1 MTITKY
7 LAALLFSFSLLLLPS
22 VTAQETVLGDTL
34 TAGSAAL
41 RDAKLE
47 QDLDDYL
54 SLTLVDPEQASTK
67 LQQIISALPEKNALD
82 QMQESAVR
90 ALTYQLFAYLYQP
103 NPTGVDE
110 VLATLND
117 IKNTTQSANAFVEI
131 MAAEL
136 EVLTFRN
143 DNTQAYINAE
153 ILAGL
158 VADVENPRV
167 KYWVNALLALVFRR
181 DTQYE
186 KSLKH
191 YELALDALSGTN
203 DSRTL
208 VRSTS
213 LRRQIAIVHTELKD
227 WARARSI
234 LEEVYSDI
242 KRYNAEHLLPDLYLS
257 LGFVVAGQKDYAA
270 AEEINLKGLAG
281 AKVQKQQTLVL
292 TFMNNLGSVYIE
304 QQNYPAA
311 MNILQEA
318 LTEAIALND
327 QESVNLIG
335 FNIGYLDVLTGQ
347 AEAGL
352 TKMHSA
358 FAYYQQRNDKIEIE
372 GLLGWFAKAYKAL
385 NDYPK
390 LAETLEWQMQ
400 LREEIAA
407 AASEKITRD
416 LLARYELKSQTQQIT
431 ILQQQNEL
439 QNELIKNKQLQQTIT
454 LLFGLIMLFAAFMLI
469 NLYRKVRKTNRRLK
483 EVNKQLEFQSLRDP
497 LTGLLNRRALQDHMA
512 KRHAASDPTP
522 CSLLL
527 LDIDF
532 FKQIND
538 NFGHAAGDA
547 VLIEISRRLATL
559 VSDKELLI
567 RWGGEEFLML
577 LNRPEQRDIDQLCQ
591 SLLKEVSQLAVTY
604 EGRDI
609 NVTISGG
616 FINLPFAK
624 VPESQ
629 FNWEKVLQV
638 ADMALYLSKVNGRNQ
653 IHLIDGLNVPFAVAE
668 PHLQSDLNGAV
679 RENMVK
685 SHTING

>member
-7 LAALLFSFSLLLLPS
+7 LFVLLLSFSLLLLPR
-22 VTAQETVLGDTL
+22 VTAQDTVFATAL
-34 TAGSAAL
+34 TSGSAAL

-47 QDLDDYL
+47 QELDDYL
-54 SLTLVDPEQASTK
+54 SLMLVNPEEANAK
-67 LQQIISALPEKNALD
+67 LQQIINALPAINA
-82 QMQESAVR
+82 QNQAQETAVR
-90 ALTYQLFAYLYQP
+90 ALTYQLFVYLYQP
-103 NPTGVDE
+103 NPTGVDD
-110 VLATLND
+110 VLATLTE
-117 IKNTTQSANAFVEI
+117 IKNTTQSANAIAEI

-136 EVLTFRN
+136 EVLSFRN
-143 DNTQAYINAE
+143 DNNQAYINAE
-153 ILAGL
+153 VLAGII
-158 VADVENPRV
+158 ADAENPRV
-167 KYWVNALLALVFRR
+167 KYWVNALLAQVFRR

-186 KSLKH
+186 KALKH
-191 YELALDALSGTN
+191 FELALDALSSTN

-213 LRRQIAIVHTELKD
+213 LRQQIAIVHTDLKD

-234 LEEVYSDI
+234 LEEVYNDI
-242 KRYNAEHLLPDLYLS
+242 VRYKQDHLLPDLYLS
-257 LGFVVAGQKDYAA
+257 LGFVLAGQKDYAA
-270 AEEINLKGLAG
+270 AEDINLKGLEG
-281 AKVQKQQTLVL
+281 AKAQKQQNLVL

-304 QQNYPAA
+304 QKNYPAA
-311 MNILQEA
+311 MSILQQA
-318 LTEAIALND
+318 LSEAIALND
-327 QESVNLIG
+327 QENVNLIG
-335 FNIGYLDVLTGQ
+335 FNLGYLEVLAGNAQ
-347 AEAGL
+347 QGL
-352 TKMHSA
+352 TKMHEA
-358 FAYYQQRNDKIEIE
+358 FAYYQQRDSKTELE
-372 GLLGWFAKAYKAL
+372 DLLGWFAKAYKAL
-385 NDYPK
+385 QDYPK

-400 LREEIAA
+400 LREDIAA

-416 LLARYELKSQTQQIT
+416 LLSRYELKSQTQQIT
-431 ILQQQNEL
+431 ILQQQNDL
-439 QNELIKNKQLQQTIT
+439 QDELIKNKQLQQTIT

-497 LTGLLNRRALQDHMA
+497 LTGLLNRRALQEHMA

-547 VLIEISRRLATL
+547 VLIEISRRLSTL
-559 VSDKELLI
+559 VTDNELLI

-577 LNRPEQRDIDQLCQ
+577 LNRATAGEIDNLCQ
-591 SLLKEVSQLAVTY
+591 TLLKDVSQLAVTY

-653 IHLIDGLNVPFAVAE
+653 INLIDGLNVPFTEVE